1 MKERV
6 ECKIFL
12 LFEEGSS
19 LGSTALT
26 EAALECAVGGSAT
39 PQGIS
44 SCPVLSQVCTHTCTH
59 TFLNKKGFPE
69 RKGFQSFWRGF

>member
-39 PQGIS
+39 PQGM
-44 SCPVLSQVCTHTCTH
+44 
-59 TFLNKKGFPE
+59 
-69 RKGFQSFWRGF
+69 